1 MGVKYCWSESPGR
14 CALHTNAATFLSNW
28 SIQKLGKTPNRLVNY
43 NRTCYTPLSTQL
55 GLKCIHV
62 AGSAL
67 TDEIRSQVEK
77 KFLTHQKIQP
87 AIGQFFGSTE
97 LNMTGLGTVWS
108 SYEGRNCV
116 GRIWSSRDYKFR
128 VQNAGKECESNE
140 EGDIWILSPNRMQN
154 YLHDKEKPAVEWIDM
169 GDS

>member
-1 MGVKYCWSESPGR
+1 MNTWASTITDHNVQ
-14 CALHTNAATFLSNW
+14 AAVF
-28 SIQKLGKTPNRLVNY
+28 
-43 NRTCYTPLSTQL
+43 YTPMLPLFCQTESFKSTQL

-77 KFLTHQKIQP
+77 KFLAHQKIQDRSEIFSFSLRQKKIDKTNPYCADRTSKVTISSVKKP

-108 SYEGRNCV
+108 SYGGRNCV
-116 GRIWSSRDYKFR
+116 GSIWNSRDYKVR
-128 VQNAGKECESNE
+128 
-140 EGDIWILSPNRMQN
+140 
-154 YLHDKEKPAVEWIDM
+154 
-169 GDS
+169 